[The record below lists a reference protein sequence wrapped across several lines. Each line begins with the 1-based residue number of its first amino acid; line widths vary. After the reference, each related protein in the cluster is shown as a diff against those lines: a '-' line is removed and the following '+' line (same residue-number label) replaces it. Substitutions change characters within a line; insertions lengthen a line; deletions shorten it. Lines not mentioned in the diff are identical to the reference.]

1 MQVVKITLFESQ
13 CSGIILSCNNF
24 KKDSYSN
31 YLIITVAH
39 LCKDLFEKI
48 EEKKRQ
54 ENIKDYICIDIFNT
68 EKNLIGKNDYE
79 IEDYFVS
86 DSLLDED
93 DILCFYVKI
102 QDKHNIDGKIMISNS
117 DYLGNILTEG
127 FPNISNSQIIDLKGV
142 VCKKTNEE
150 NYISSYRIS
159 DDYHYYESISDLRVM
174 EGLSGAPVLTE
185 DNQLLGI
192 NRSIPY
198 FSNGENPFKIVN
210 YIDINHIFNHLR
222 ENNCIVYSLID
233 DNIKL
238 KWIKNDSETKK
249 EISAMVIGGSGAGKS
264 SFISQFIYD
273 NDIID
278 SSGDGQTTRS
288 DVIYNLSIKNG
299 GCKAKVFLLNNNDS
313 KSKDENHSFPLARF
327 NNINLELI
335 IFILKYRYGI
345 PEYDIFSDNYIY
357 FKKIYSSLNIIINV
371 IIKKEEKDSA
381 LKENI
386 EKTLTEISKYIL
398 SEHEKDNNEL
408 YERYIDIFVLLD
420 KIKIEIDHRIFKI
433 VLNNNLIMD
442 LLEQHEYA
450 KIISDEDERCMS
462 NFNRSGKNTDKFDEL
477 LKEIY
482 IYLNDNLSDWNS
494 VFGEKAKNIINKYDL
509 SDERYDEELDKILC
523 YQKGNFEIDE
533 FKFLD
538 EENEV
543 INITEIS
550 KSELQSIKDI
560 IKNNA
565 NNERSG
571 FESIGENVKK
581 IYNNIYQEI
590 QRKLVDFFEENSC
603 LGVSVAYDN
612 KKSEVKA
619 INSIEFDFDYL
630 TDEGVDLLK
639 YCLKVHYISA
649 EEKKS
654 LTAIINKVEIYDM
667 LSNDYAYLA
676 DELGLKSIIFHD
688 TRGLDH
694 IEKGVD
700 KKMQLR
706 NYLTNLEEGNS
717 SEKRIDSVFYIK
729 KLDSGRPT
737 ELEIAIP
744 FIYDIIPNIP
754 FYCLFTGIDILG
766 YKKNSMIDWY
776 TNSDV
781 RPNSVKYLF
790 SRDIDK
796 VFEKLSFSQNRK
808 NSVKKSL
815 QKNIGAFCAIDN
827 YKNNLLSIKKI
838 IKSILMK
845 EIDSMDIVEQKTI
858 DKISNSKEV
867 KEEIK
872 RLLFVF
878 FSKCVV
884 NWRYANWRTAKSNAV
899 RIHNREILGYWGT
912 YRHRWDL
919 IFNDA
924 YVDIFKDSN
933 YTFNFLNLFQN
944 NSEKIEAALINVQK
958 DFLGKPYEIYN
969 YNDNNEFIKVL
980 KKLYPKNGTC
990 PFDNKY
996 VNFNSLDTDNAK
1008 NYLDEI
1014 QNFPKLIKAKPDVLD
1029 NFSDLLI
1036 DKLRECLERDSKDS
1050 INNIIRYNEIIF
1062 ESGCKFINEVTNL
1075 FGNNMEKDDML
1086 NIVRTILE
1094 SMQK

>member
-31 YLIITVAH
+31 YVIITVAH
-39 LCKDLFEKI
+39 LSKDLFEKI
-48 EEKKRQ
+48 EENKLQ
-54 ENIKDYICIDIFNT
+54 NNIKSYICFDIFNT
-68 EKNLIGKNDYE
+68 EKTLISKNDYE

-86 DSLLDED
+86 DSLLTED
-93 DILCFYVKI
+93 DILCFYVKVK
-102 QDKHNIDGKIMISNS
+102 DRHRIDGKVKISNS
-117 DYLGNILTEG
+117 DYFGCVLTEG
-127 FPNISNSQIIDLKGV
+127 FPNISNSHIIDLKGV
-142 VCKKTNEE
+142 ICKKTDEAD
-150 NYISSYRIS
+150 YVSSYRIS
-159 DDYHYYESISDLRVM
+159 DDYHYYESISDLRIM
-174 EGLSGAPVLTE
+174 EGLSGAPVLNE
-185 DNQLLGI
+185 NSELLGI
-192 NRSIPY
+192 NQSIPY

-210 YIDINHIFNHLR
+210 YIAINHIFNHLR

-288 DVIYNLSIKNG
+288 DVIYNLSAKNG
-299 GCKAKVFLLNNNDS
+299 GRKAKVFLLNNNDS

-335 IFILKYRYGI
+335 IFIFKYRYGI
-345 PEYDIFSDNYIY
+345 PEYDIFGDNYIY
-357 FKKIYSSLNIIINV
+357 FKKIYSFLNITINV
-371 IIKKEEKDSA
+371 IIKEEKDGE

-386 EKTLTEISKYIL
+386 ETTLTKISKYIL
-398 SEHEKDNNEL
+398 SEQEKDNNEL

-420 KIKIEIDHRIFKI
+420 KIKRAIDYRIFKI

-450 KIISDEDERCMS
+450 KVISDEDEKCMG
-462 NFNRSGKNTDKFDEL
+462 NFNWSGKNTDKFDEL

-482 IYLNDNLSDWNS
+482 IYLNDNLRYWESI
-494 VFGEKAKNIINKYDL
+494 FGKKAKNIINKYDL
-509 SDERYDEELDKILC
+509 SDELYDEELDKILC

-538 EENEV
+538 EENKV
-543 INITEIS
+543 INVADIS
-550 KSELQSIKDI
+550 KLELQSIKNI
-560 IKNNA
+560 IKI
-565 NNERSG
+565 NEYNEKDV
-571 FESIGENVKK
+571 FESIETNVKN

-590 QRKLVDFFEENSC
+590 QRKLVEFFEKNSC
-603 LGVSVAYDN
+603 LGVSVTYDN

-654 LTAIINKVEIYDM
+654 LTAMINKVEIYDM

-676 DELGLKSIIFHD
+676 DELGLRSIILHD

-766 YKKNSMIDWY
+766 YKKNSIIDWY
-776 TNSDV
+776 KETDI
-781 RPNSVKYLF
+781 RPNAVKYLF

-808 NSVKKSL
+808 NSIKKSL

-845 EIDSMDIVEQKTI
+845 EIDSMDIIEQATI
-858 DKISNSKEV
+858 DELNSKET
-867 KEEIK
+867 KEEVK
-872 RLLFVF
+872 KLLFIF
-878 FSKCVV
+878 FSRCVV
-884 NWRYANWRTAKSNAV
+884 NWRYANWRTARSNAV
-899 RIHNREILGYWGT
+899 RIHKNEILGYWGT

-933 YTFNFLNLFQN
+933 YTSNFLNLFQN
-944 NSEKIEAALINVQK
+944 NIEKIEAALINVQK
-958 DFLGKPYEIYN
+958 NFLGKQYEIYS
-969 YNDNNEFIKVL
+969 YNENNEFIKVL
-980 KKLYPKNGTC
+980 KDLYTKNGTS
-990 PFDNKY
+990 PFDNID
-996 VNFNSLDTDNAK
+996 VNFNSLDTDIAK
-1008 NYLDEI
+1008 NYLEEI
-1014 QNFPKLIKAKPDVLD
+1014 QNFPKLIKANPDVLD
-1029 NFSDLLI
+1029 KFSDLLI
-1036 DKLRECLERDSKDS
+1036 TKLEDYLKCDREDS
-1050 INNIIRYNEIIF
+1050 IKNIIRYNEIIS
-1062 ESGCKFINEVTNL
+1062 ESGCKLINEVTNL
-1075 FGNNMEKDDML
+1075 FGNNVEKEDRL
-1086 NIVRTILE
+1086 NIIRTILE
-1094 SMQK
+1094 SL